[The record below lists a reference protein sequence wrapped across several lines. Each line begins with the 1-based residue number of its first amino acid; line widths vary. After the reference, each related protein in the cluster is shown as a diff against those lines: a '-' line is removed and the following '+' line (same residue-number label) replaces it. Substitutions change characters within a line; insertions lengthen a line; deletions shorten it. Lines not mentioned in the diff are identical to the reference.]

1 MFYRKHFQGGWYK
14 NRDVRLEGRV
24 IIITGANSGIGKE
37 AAVNLAR
44 RGAKVY
50 MACRDRE
57 KMEAARQEILDRSGS
72 HSVYAMDL
80 DLASFDSIR
89 KFVKT

>member
-1 MFYRKHFQGGWYK
+1 
-14 NRDVRLEGRV
+14 VV
-24 IIITGANSGIGKE
+24 ITGANSGIGRE
-37 AAVNLAR
+37 TAIDLAK

-57 KMEAARQEILDRSGS
+57 KMEAARQEIMKCSGS
-72 HSVYAMDL
+72 NSIFAMDL